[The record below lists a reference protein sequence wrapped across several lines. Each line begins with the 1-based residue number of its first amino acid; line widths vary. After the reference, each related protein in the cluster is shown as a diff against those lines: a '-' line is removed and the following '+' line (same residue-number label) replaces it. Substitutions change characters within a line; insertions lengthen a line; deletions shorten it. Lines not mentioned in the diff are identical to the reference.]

1 MKAIIEEIG
10 GCLFLVVTGKVL
22 LDIMNMFYSLVGA
35 AL

>member
-1 MKAIIEEIG
+1 MKAMIEEFG